1 MVYFLIYFLIKKRN
15 GKNIKRPAGGGGGR
29 IGMRG
34 RYEGGGIGIGALFTF
49 IRRVSGIG

>member
-15 GKNIKRPAGGGGGR
+15 GKNIKRPAGGGGR
-29 IGMRG
+29 IGMLG

>member
-1 MVYFLIYFLIKKRN
+1 LIYFLKKKEKGR
-15 GKNIKRPAGGGGGR
+15 NIKGKAGGGGR
-29 IGMRG
+29 IGMLG

>member
-15 GKNIKRPAGGGGGR
+15 GKNIKRPPGGGR
-29 IGMRG
+29 IGMLG

>member
-1 MVYFLIYFLIKKRN
+1 MET
-15 GKNIKRPAGGGGGR
+15 IKRDQRGGGR
-29 IGMRG
+29 IGMLG